1 MWGCSHIY
9 ISQFDGLRYVILFGV
24 RKDGLGTFNV
34 SVACLYFYQYAF
46 AFVSCNKIDFQ
57 TRILAEIIE
66 LAIHL
71 AKNVGHQIFKDG
83 SLVSIE
89 IALQN
94 ISSRSLFEPLTKLW
108 YGNR

>member
-1 MWGCSHIY
+1 MWGCTHIY
-9 ISQFDGLRYVILFGV
+9 ISQFDGLNYVILFWV
-24 RKDGLGTFNV
+24 RKDGLGTFDV
-34 SVACLYFYQYAF
+34 SVARLYFYQCAF

-57 TRILAEIIE
+57 PRILAEIIE
-66 LAIHL
+66 LTIHL
-71 AKNVGHQIFKDG
+71 TKNVGHQIFKDG

-94 ISSRSLFEPLTKLW
+94 ISSLSLFEPLTKHW